1 MIEKRLVQWYA
12 SDAGVDLD
20 IAERDIVLTYV
31 LRILEDRGFLQ
42 RLGFKGGTAIRK
54 LYLGNQ
60 GRFSLDLDF
69 TALDEAN
76 AEDLILDIVSAFH
89 DQTYFGLTFS
99 ISTADY
105 YTTPESCGAGVTYHH
120 SWTTDSRFDIQISLR
135 AKPLLPVR
143 NMTLRNERYF
153 DWLGFEP
160 PTVPCL
166 DLHEII
172 GEKIRAAVQ
181 RSRVRDLYD
190 LYQLASQRFDRNIVR
205 RIAVIK
211 CWETRFAFNPTAFW
225 ESIHTGQYNWSDL
238 RRLVRRG
245 RESSP
250 ETIINGVQ
258 KEYSFLDELTGDET
272 ILAGDAYQREQKIYR
287 TLVRSLTVA

>member
-12 SDAGVDLD
+12 SDTGVDLD
-20 IAERDIVLTYV
+20 IAEREIVLTYV
-31 LRILEDRGFLQ
+31 LRIMEDRGFLQ
-42 RLGFKGGTAIRK
+42 CLAFKGGTAIRK

-69 TALDEAN
+69 TALDEVN

-89 DQTYFGLTFS
+89 DQTYFGLEFT
-99 ISTADY
+99 IPAADY
-105 YTTPESCGAGVTYHH
+105 YTTQESCGAAVTYRHG
-120 SWTTDSRFDIQISLR
+120 WTEAGKFDIQISLR
-135 AKPLLPVR
+135 ALPLLPVKG
-143 NMTLRNERYF
+143 MALRSERYF
-153 DWLGFEP
+153 DWLDFAP
-160 PTVPCL
+160 PVVPTL

-172 GEKIRAAVQ
+172 GEKIRAALQ

-190 LYQLASQRFDRNIVR
+190 LYQLSSQRFDRQIVR

-225 ESIHTGQYNWSDL
+225 KSIHTGQYNWNDL

-250 ETIINGVQ
+250 ETIINGVR
-258 KEYSFLDELTGDET
+258 KDYAFLDGLTEEEA
-272 ILAGDAYQREQKIYR
+272 ILAGDAYQREQKTYR
-287 TLVRSLTVA
+287 MLVRSLASA